1 MQYANINLAKER
13 AAHIKHKTIEDLDK
27 YLVEFEANFITRGGK
42 VIWAET
48 HEDAIKEILQ
58 IMQKG
63 DVRKVVKSKSM
74 ITEEIALN
82 ERLQNKKIEV
92 TETDLGEFIV
102 QITGE
107 KPYHIITPVMHKSKE
122 DVALVFN
129 EKYRLSK
136 EANPEEIAQFVRHLL
151 REKFISADV

>member
-1 MQYANINLAKER
+1 MLSTHQEFLKASELKAFDNKHREIINHNINKYDIAVEKGKMQYANINLAKER

-48 HEDAIKEILQ
+48 QEDAIKEILQ

-102 QITGE
+102 NNRRKT
-107 KPYHIITPVMHKSKE
+107 
-122 DVALVFN
+122 
-129 EKYRLSK
+129 
-136 EANPEEIAQFVRHLL
+136 
-151 REKFISADV
+151 ISYYYPCYA